1 MLITAIDD
9 RQDLFYVQDVFPN
22 ELINDLRKIPLDT
35 MPFTKMEWQE
45 DRPRRKLAQMPGS
58 IFAKIHDY
66 INEQKQT
73 LGNVLGKDVSRIET
87 AFWYDLEGFSMIP
100 HVDNPGVKD
109 VLQVYLSDCSNAGT
123 VFYDDQQERIKFEFK
138 TNTGYLMINN
148 KNQKHG
154 VPNTVGKDAIRLS
167 IYCWIK

>member
-58 IFAKIHDY
+58 PDGDSAKT
-66 INEQKQT
+66 ERRR
-73 LGNVLGKDVSRIET
+73 G
-87 AFWYDLEGFSMIP
+87 SMS
-100 HVDNPGVKD
+100 K
-109 VLQVYLSDCSNAGT
+109 A
-123 VFYDDQQERIKFEFK
+123 K
-138 TNTGYLMINN
+138 
-148 KNQKHG
+148 
-154 VPNTVGKDAIRLS
+154 
-167 IYCWIK
+167 